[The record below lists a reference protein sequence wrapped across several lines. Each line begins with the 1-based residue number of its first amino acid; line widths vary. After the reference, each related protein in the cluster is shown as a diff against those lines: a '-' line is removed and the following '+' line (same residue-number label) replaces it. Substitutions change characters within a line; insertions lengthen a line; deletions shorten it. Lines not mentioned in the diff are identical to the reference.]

1 MNTFDKM
8 VAFSKKKF
16 PKADAASHLAKI
28 HEEVDEAAASFYS
41 TKQVDLN
48 ELADIQL
55 ALYAAAG
62 KSGYK
67 EGDLKTAA
75 ERKLKVLRKRKWEW
89 KNNQYKHNY

>member
-1 MNTFDKM
+1 
-8 VAFSKKKF
+8 
-16 PKADAASHLAKI
+16 
-28 HEEVDEAAASFYS
+28 
-41 TKQVDLN
+41 LN

-89 KNNQYKHNY
+89 KNNQYKHI